1 MILRPRPNAFSLFLI
16 LRGSVLPTILP
27 RLMFV
32 TVVACGVTWLN
43 WRYPALLAGFS
54 TAPFALL
61 GIALSIFLGF
71 RNSVCYDRWWEGR
84 KLWGQ
89 LVWEMR
95 SYVRSLLA
103 LMPAQLPEGE
113 PVSPLQRRLVYRA
126 IGFAHGL
133 AARLRGRDVPGAL
146 APWLTPQTG
155 ALALP
160 AGRGNATEAVLRAIS
175 ADLAAE
181 MQAGRLTDMLYKL
194 LDERVTAMSSIQA
207 ACERILT
214 TPTPFAYS
222 LLLHRTAIL
231 FCLLV
236 PFGLVGTLG
245 FATPLATALLAYAYF
260 GLDALGDELEEPFG
274 LTHNDL
280 ALDALVRVIEI
291 DLKEAI
297 GAPDVPEPL
306 RPVRFVLT

>member
-1 MILRPRPNAFSLFLI
+1 MIIRPRPNAFTLFLI
-16 LRGSVLPTILP
+16 LRGSVLLTILP
-27 RLMFV
+27 RLLFV
-32 TVVACGVTWLN
+32 TAFACAVTWLD
-43 WRYPALLAGFS
+43 WLYPAPLSGFS

-89 LVWEMR
+89 LVLEMR
-95 SYVRSLLA
+95 SYARSLLV
-103 LMPAQLPEGE
+103 LLSEGE
-113 PVSPLQRRLVYRA
+113 AVSPLQRRLVFRG

-133 AARLRGRDVPGAL
+133 AARLRGRDVATSLEPWLVPENGAL
-146 APWLTPQTG
+146 T
-155 ALALP
+155 LP
-160 AGRGNATEAVLRAIS
+160 AGCRNANEAVLRAIS
-175 ADLAAE
+175 AELAAE
-181 MQAGRLTDMLYKL
+181 MRAGRLTDILYKV
-194 LDERVTAMSSIQA
+194 LDDRVTAFSGIQA
-207 ACERILT
+207 ACERILG

-306 RPVRFVLT
+306 KPVRFVLT

>member
-43 WRYPALLAGFS
+43 WCYPALLAGFS

-103 LMPAQLPEGE
+103 LMPAQRPEGE

-155 ALALP
+155 ALTLP

-181 MQAGRLTDMLYKL
+181 MRAGRLTDMLYKL
-194 LDERVTAMSSIQA
+194 LDDRVTAMSSIQA

-306 RPVRFVLT
+306 KPVRFVLT

>member
-103 LMPAQLPEGE
+103 LMPAELPEGE

-155 ALALP
+155 ALTLP